1 MILGADVGG
10 TFTDL
15 VLVSDGVV
23 LTAKIPTSPQQ
34 ETAIVEG
41 IGHLA
46 SGRPIDVFVH
56 GTTVAT
62 NALLERK
69 GGRTALVTDAG
80 FEDVIE
86 IARQD
91 RPSLYDPYA
100 DRPEPLVARSMRI
113 GVESGVVPTVEGAD
127 AIAVALIN
135 GHIDRDGEQDLA
147 SAVQASNPGVP
158 VSISSVV
165 AGEFREY
172 ERISTTVLN
181 AYLTPI
187 TASYLEAL
195 ERRLVGSGIVGNLG
209 VMRSSGGLMGA
220 SDAAALPAAVLLSG
234 PAGGVIATAA
244 FARILNHDRVVS
256 FDMGGTSTDVCQ
268 IEDGV
273 IEISHQRSI
282 DGYACRLPSV
292 GVHTVG
298 AGGGSIAWVDA
309 GGALRVGPQSSGAIP
324 GPACYGHGGVEPT
337 VTDANVVLGRIA
349 AGTKLGGTL
358 AIDGDAAERA
368 IGELAQRLGLTIV
381 ETALGIVRIA
391 QEVMAGAIRTVSVE
405 QGSDP
410 RTSYLVAFGGAGGL
424 HATSMARSLGMPGV
438 VIPPFGGVFSA
449 VGLLL
454 APPRSDATRA
464 VLVASDDL
472 GAIALAADDLDVEV
486 HSALR
491 RSGYTDSEVTYALDV
506 RYLGQAHE
514 ISVGWSRSENLADI
528 RQKFHALHRSR
539 NGFDRPD
546 DPVEIVAVRC
556 VGTASPALT
565 IDDVSRWQPTIDR
578 VDSHRAVI
586 DTAEK
591 VSTRIVQRAALNT
604 GDTVEGPAII
614 EEPEATT
621 YLSRGDRAVVTESG
635 AIEVTW

>member
-15 VLVSDGVV
+15 VLVVDGEVT
-23 LTAKIPTSPQQ
+23 TAKIPTSRRQ
-34 ETAIVEG
+34 EDAISEG
-41 IGHLA
+41 IEELA
-46 SGRPIDVFVH
+46 GEFHIDVFVH

-69 GGRTALVTDAG
+69 GGRTALVTDPG
-80 FEDVIE
+80 FEDIIE

-100 DRPEPLVARSMRI
+100 DRPEPLVERSMRF
-113 GVESGVVPTVEGAD
+113 GAVEGTVPDVRGAD
-127 AIAVALIN
+127 AVAVALVN
-135 GHIDRDGEQDLA
+135 GHVDRDAEQDLA
-147 SAVQASNPGVP
+147 VALRQESPGIP
-158 VSISSVV
+158 VSVSSVV

-195 ERRLVGSGIVGNLG
+195 ERRLIGSGTVGSMG

-220 SDAAALPAAVLLSG
+220 EDAAALPAAVLLSG
-234 PAGGVIATAA
+234 PAGGVVATAA
-244 FARILNHDRVVS
+244 FAGVLGHARVVS
-256 FDMGGTSTDVCQ
+256 FDMGGTSTDVCR

-273 IEISHQRSI
+273 IEVSHERSI

-309 GGALRVGPQSSGAIP
+309 GGALRVGPQSAGADP
-324 GPACYGHGGVEPT
+324 GPACYGHGGSEPT
-337 VTDANVVLGRIA
+337 VTDANVILGRIA
-349 AGTKLGGTL
+349 PDAELGG
-358 AIDGDAAERA
+358 
-368 IGELAQRLGLTIV
+368 RLGLDKEAAVSAVASIAEQLGLSV
-381 ETALGIVRIA
+381 VDAALGIVRITE
-391 QEVMAGAIRTVSVE
+391 EVIAGAIRTVSVE
-405 QGSDP
+405 NGSDP
-410 RTSYLVAFGGAGGL
+410 RGSFLVAFGGAGGL
-424 HATSMARSLGMPGV
+424 HATSLAKTLGMAGV

-454 APPRSDATRA
+454 APPRSDAARA

-472 GAIALAADDLDVEV
+472 TPLNPAADELDVEV
-486 HSALR
+486 RSALR
-491 RSGYTDSEVTYALDV
+491 RAGFTDVEVSYSVDV

-514 ISVGWSRSENLADI
+514 ISVGWTPGDTLAGLRETFDAI
-528 RQKFHALHRSR
+528 HRDR

-546 DPVEIVAVRC
+546 DPIEIVAVRG
-556 VGTASPALT
+556 VATASPALSVR
-565 IDDVSRWQPTIDR
+565 DVSRWRPTKDR
-578 VDSHRAVI
+578 A
-586 DTAEK
+586 DTRRDVADATGTVSAYIVSREALK
-591 VSTRIVQRAALNT
+591 V
-604 GDTVEGPAII
+604 GDTVVGPAIV
-614 EEPEATT
+614 EETEATT
-621 YLSRGDRAVVTESG
+621 YLAAGDVAVVAESG
-635 AIEVTW
+635 AMEVTW